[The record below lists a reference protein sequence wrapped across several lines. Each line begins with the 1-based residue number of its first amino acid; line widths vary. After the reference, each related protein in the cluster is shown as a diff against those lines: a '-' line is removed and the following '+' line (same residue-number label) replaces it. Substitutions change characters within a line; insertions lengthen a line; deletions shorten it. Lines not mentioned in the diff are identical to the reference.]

1 MAVIERRGPVQYRVR
16 IRSRGQ
22 SLSQTFATREAAE
35 IWARETEQ
43 QIRDGVYDAVVS
55 ADTITLSECVD
66 RYLRDVTPTKRRARN
81 REQIIAAHILTH
93 AIAALPLGRVRG
105 ADVSAYRDDRLKSV
119 SASTVNRELNFLGH
133 VFTTAAKEWGYESV
147 ANPVA
152 LTRRPRPAPARDRRL
167 RPGEW
172 PILYRSLRQ
181 ARNPWLRPLVR
192 LLLETA
198 ARRGELL
205 SVQWGDVDLGRRLM
219 SIRQTKTGKPR
230 TVPLSTRAVRT
241 LRVWQKMSGAPKNSG
256 PVFPVT
262 PNAVKLSWERAR
274 ERAGIPDL
282 RMHDLRHEATS
293 RLFERGLDVA
303 QVASITGHETLS
315 MLQRYTHLRASDL
328 LEKLG

>member
-1 MAVIERRGPVQYRVR
+1 M
-16 IRSRGQ
+16 
-22 SLSQTFATREAAE
+22 
-35 IWARETEQ
+35 
-43 QIRDGVYDAVVS
+43 
-55 ADTITLSECVD
+55 
-66 RYLRDVTPTKRRARN
+66 
-81 REQIIAAHILTH
+81 
-93 AIAALPLGRVRG
+93 RG

-133 VFTTAAKEWGYESV
+133 VFTTAAREWGYESV

-230 TVPLSTRAVRT
+230 TVPLSTRAVRA

-303 QVASITGHETLS
+303 QVA
-315 MLQRYTHLRASDL
+315 
-328 LEKLG
+328 